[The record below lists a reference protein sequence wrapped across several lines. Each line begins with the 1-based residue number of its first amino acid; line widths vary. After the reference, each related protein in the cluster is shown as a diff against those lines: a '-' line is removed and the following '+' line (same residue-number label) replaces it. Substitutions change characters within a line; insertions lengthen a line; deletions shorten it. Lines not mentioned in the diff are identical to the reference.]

1 MTSAMNTRVVESGA
15 MVVEISGRLHL
26 GNSLSS
32 IEASI
37 KGIIGEGNRKMV
49 IDLSELQFID
59 SAGVGMLISCGGE
72 MDQAGGAFRVAGAH
86 GPVAKIFDTVHMSKI
101 VGLDDDVETACS
113 RLAG

>member
-32 IEASI
+32 MEASI
-37 KGIIGEGNRKMV
+37 KGMIAEGNRKMI
-49 IDLSELQFID
+49 IDLAELQFID
-59 SAGVGMLISCGGE
+59 SAGVGMLISCGGD
-72 MDQAGGAFRVAGAH
+72 MDHAGGAFRVAGAQ
-86 GPVAKIFDTVHMSKI
+86 GPVAKIFETVHMGRI
-101 VGLDDDVETACS
+101 VELDEDVETACR

>member
-1 MTSAMNTRVVESGA
+1 MNTRVADSGA

-37 KGIIGEGNRKMV
+37 KGLIGEGNRKMIV
-49 IDLSELQFID
+49 DLATLQFID

-72 MDQAGGAFRVAGAH
+72 MDHVNGVFRVAGAH
-86 GPVAKIFDTVHMSKI
+86 GPVAKIFDTVHMGRI
-101 VGLDDDVETACS
+101 VELDKDVETSC
-113 RLAG
+113 RMLAG